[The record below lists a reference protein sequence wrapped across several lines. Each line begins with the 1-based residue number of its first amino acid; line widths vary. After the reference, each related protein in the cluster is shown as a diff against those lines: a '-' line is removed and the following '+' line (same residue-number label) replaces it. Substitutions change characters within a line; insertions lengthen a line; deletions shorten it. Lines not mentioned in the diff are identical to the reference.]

1 MSKPKMKT
9 NLLTALTVERS
20 AYEALNKHCL
30 FTLVH
35 GYLRARSVSGVAR
48 VPNKE
53 ASEYFGVTPRY
64 ITAAITAMRKAG
76 LITHHEY
83 DGRNRIVYLSK

>member
-1 MSKPKMKT
+1 MKT
-9 NLLTALTVERS
+9 EAPSTLQIDRS
-20 AYEALNKHCL
+20 AYEALNRHCL

-35 GYLRARSVSGVAR
+35 GYLRARSKDGVAR

-53 ASEYFGVTPRY
+53 AGEYFGVTPRY
-64 ITAAITAMRKAG
+64 ITAAITAMRRAG

-83 DGRNRIVYLSK
+83 DGRNRIVFLSK

>member
-1 MSKPKMKT
+1 MKT
-9 NLLTALTVERS
+9 DTPNAFLIERS
-20 AYEALNKHCL
+20 AYEALNRHCL

-35 GYLRARSVSGVAR
+35 GYLRSRSVGGVAR

-64 ITAAITAMRKAG
+64 ITAAITALRKAG

-83 DGRNRIVYLSK
+83 DGRNRIVYLAK